1 MTYKRDNII
10 LFLDILKIWL
20 EKVLDSVLIIT
31 WFFIIIITWYRVKYS
46 CKYVFVTYYVLRTTS
61 ARFVRVSDLSIWT
74 NMGAFL
80 YFLIFLLWGPH
91 RQFLGAS
98 LTWAFGRIWAQPWR
112 VSCRFEG
119 AVSPYMMYMHICA
132 CTYMRVRMCVRVYMY
147 ILFPR
152 LREHILHKRTHSIHH
167 MSFVLREHILHKG
180 THHVHL
186 FERGERLCQLLLFP
200 PRLCLPDCL
209 LVLGMQLLHER
220 VARRLRAYSRQKT
233 PHCPHSNSKN

>member
-1 MTYKRDNII
+1 
-10 LFLDILKIWL
+10 
-20 EKVLDSVLIIT
+20 
-31 WFFIIIITWYRVKYS
+31 
-46 CKYVFVTYYVLRTTS
+46 
-61 ARFVRVSDLSIWT
+61 
-74 NMGAFL
+74 
-80 YFLIFLLWGPH
+80 
-91 RQFLGAS
+91 
-98 LTWAFGRIWAQPWR
+98 
-112 VSCRFEG
+112 
-119 AVSPYMMYMHICA
+119 
-132 CTYMRVRMCVRVYMY
+132 MRVRMCVRVYMY

-220 VARRLRAYSRQKT
+220 VARRLRAYSRQKSISQPRIVRIQIQKIKKLKYSGT
-233 PHCPHSNSKN
+233 SASWDSYTRKSLYRVLLRICSYSQPRVVHRFCVVVEDKSHGGGGCGGGGGRWSSSRCRHGLWRGRRL